1 MVFGIAVSVFSIYS
15 HMAVGIVG
23 MVNGVAV
30 PACSTVFLVDG
41 LFLKPEYPTYIQVL
55 SGLIFNKE
63 KYKEK

>member
-30 PACSTVFLVDG
+30 PACSTVFLSK
-41 LFLKPEYPTYIQVL
+41 FSHANHAYL
-55 SGLIFNKE
+55 SGEITKLVVAK
-63 KYKEK
+63 